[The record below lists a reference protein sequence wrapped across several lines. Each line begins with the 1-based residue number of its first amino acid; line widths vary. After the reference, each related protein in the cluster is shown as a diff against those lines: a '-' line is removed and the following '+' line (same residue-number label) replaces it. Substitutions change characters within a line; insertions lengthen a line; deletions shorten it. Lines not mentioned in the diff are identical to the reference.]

1 MPFDSWFPSLSS
13 QGPGP
18 GDPTTTPRLASKEG
32 SGRTAS
38 YLVPK
43 LRGTGAIPPVG
54 PRRGSHGRR
63 GSPSAAATPHR
74 PSRAAS
80 RRARTARAH
89 QHREDRRGRLGFHTG
104 TVEPHGVL
112 GSFVALAQ
120 GRWNPGLLKFAAVA
134 AGLVLVVAV
143 AYARERWTAR
153 RALVVTFLVTG
164 LLVAPGVLVQAGLR
178 DSTEQWFYTNDSTY
192 QIEVAGDL
200 VLDGQTP
207 YGHDYRGTGVD
218 RFYSRNGSPQPNHKA
233 LDHFAYFPGMAVTSA
248 AWRLLPAPFDDYRFL
263 VLLATLGLIPA
274 ALSFAGPLT
283 VRLAVGAALAAN
295 PLVVQA
301 AWFGTADAPSLFF
314 LVLAFGLAS
323 RSRFV
328 YAAACLAAAVLLKQF
343 ALVAIPFFAAMLIT
357 SRGGRQSFGRAAGVF
372 AGVVVAGALPF
383 LLPPRVR
390 SGRTR
395 SATGPVT
402 TGSSA
407 TGSQRSSSASMS
419 STTETRRIPSDSS
432 RCSSGCPSRSG
443 LSGANC
449 ARASRGSAPPGS
461 RPRSSCSSSSAAF
474 SRRPTSSGRSPG
486 WRSQL
491 SWLRLRWP
499 TAPRRRTSSLARARS
514 RRRCGRSCARPA
526 PC

>member
-1 MPFDSWFPSLSS
+1 MGAAEVLRL
-13 QGPGP
+13 
-18 GDPTTTPRLASKEG
+18 PRPRIVHPAPLLAALG
-32 SGRTAS
+32 L
-38 YLVPK
+38 LV
-43 LRGTGAIPPVG
+43 LINI
-54 PRRGSHGRR
+54 
-63 GSPSAAATPHR
+63 
-74 PSRAAS
+74 
-80 RRARTARAH
+80 ARIG
-89 QHREDRRGRLGFHTG
+89 EDGWVFHTG
-104 TVEPHGVL
+104 KVEPQGVL
-112 GSFVALAQ
+112 GSIVALAQ
-120 GRWNPGLLKFAAVA
+120 GHWNPGLLKFAAVA
-134 AGLVLVVAV
+134 AGLVLVIAV

-153 RALVVTFLVTG
+153 CALVVTFLVTG
-164 LLVAPGVLVQAGLR
+164 LLVAPGVLLQTGLR

-233 LDHFAYFPGMAVTSA
+233 LDHFAYFPGTAVTSA
-248 AWRLLPAPFDDYRFL
+248 GWRLLPAPFDDYRFL

-283 VRLAVGAALAAN
+283 VRLAVGATLAAN

-383 LLPPRVR
+383 LIASPSALWADTIGYGTGDYRIIGYGLAALLVR
-390 SGRTR
+390 LDVLHDRDAAYPFGLL
-395 SATGPVT
+395 ALLVWLPVT
-402 TGSSA
+402 
-407 TGSQRSSSASMS
+407 
-419 STTETRRIPSDSS
+419 
-432 RCSSGCPSRSG
+432 
-443 LSGANC
+443 L
-449 ARASRGSAPPGS
+449 
-461 RPRSSCSSSSAAF
+461 
-474 SRRPTSSGRSPG
+474 
-486 WRSQL
+486 WLVRSQL
-491 SWLRLRWP
+491 RSRQPWVGAAGFAASIFLLLFLGRVFQASYLLWP
-499 TAPRRRTSSLARARS
+499 LTGMAIAAVLAAAQMANGTSTTNVEPRPGSESTEMRPFMRSTSSLLM
-514 RRRCGRSCARPA
+514 
-526 PC
+526 

>member
-1 MPFDSWFPSLSS
+1 MGAAEVLRL
-13 QGPGP
+13 
-18 GDPTTTPRLASKEG
+18 PRPRIVHPAPLLAALG
-32 SGRTAS
+32 L
-38 YLVPK
+38 LV
-43 LRGTGAIPPVG
+43 LINI
-54 PRRGSHGRR
+54 
-63 GSPSAAATPHR
+63 
-74 PSRAAS
+74 
-80 RRARTARAH
+80 ARIG
-89 QHREDRRGRLGFHTG
+89 EDGWVFHTG

-112 GSFVALAQ
+112 GSFVAVAQ

-233 LDHFAYFPGMAVTSA
+233 LDHFAYFPGTAVTSA
-248 AWRLLPAPFDDYRFL
+248 GWRLLPAPFDDYRFL

-283 VRLAVGAALAAN
+283 VRLAVCAALAAN

-383 LLPPRVR
+383 LIASPSALWADTIGYGTGDYRIIGYGLAALLVR
-390 SGRTR
+390 LDVLHDRDAAYPFGLL
-395 SATGPVT
+395 ALLVWLPVT
-402 TGSSA
+402 
-407 TGSQRSSSASMS
+407 
-419 STTETRRIPSDSS
+419 
-432 RCSSGCPSRSG
+432 
-443 LSGANC
+443 L
-449 ARASRGSAPPGS
+449 
-461 RPRSSCSSSSAAF
+461 
-474 SRRPTSSGRSPG
+474 
-486 WRSQL
+486 WLVRSQL
-491 SWLRLRWP
+491 RSRQPWVGAAGFAASIFLLLFLGRVFQASYLLWP
-499 TAPRRRTSSLARARS
+499 LTGMAIAAVLAAAQMANGTSTTNVEPRPGSESTEMRPFMRSTSSLLM
-514 RRRCGRSCARPA
+514 
-526 PC
+526 

>member
-1 MPFDSWFPSLSS
+1 M
-13 QGPGP
+13 
-18 GDPTTTPRLASKEG
+18 
-32 SGRTAS
+32 
-38 YLVPK
+38 
-43 LRGTGAIPPVG
+43 
-54 PRRGSHGRR
+54 
-63 GSPSAAATPHR
+63 
-74 PSRAAS
+74 
-80 RRARTARAH
+80 
-89 QHREDRRGRLGFHTG
+89 
-104 TVEPHGVL
+104 L

-120 GRWNPGLLKFAAVA
+120 GHWNPGLLKFAAVA

-164 LLVAPGVLVQAGLR
+164 LLVAPGVLLQAGLR

-207 YGHDYRGTGVD
+207 YGHDYRGTGVE
-218 RFYSRNGSPQPNHKA
+218 RFYSRDGSPQPGHKA
-233 LDHFAYFPGMAVTSA
+233 LDHFAYFPGTAVTSA
-248 AWRLLPAPFDDYRFL
+248 GWRLLPAPFDDYRFL

-328 YAAACLAAAVLLKQF
+328 CAAACLAAAVLLKQF

-357 SRGGRQSFGRAAGVF
+357 SRGGRQSFGRAAGVLRRSRRRRAHCRF
-372 AGVVVAGALPF
+372 SSR
-383 LLPPRVR
+383 PRVR

-407 TGSQRSSSASMS
+407 TGSHRSSSASMS
-419 STTETRRIPSDSS
+419 STTETPPIPSDSS

-443 LSGANC
+443 SSGASLRSRQPWVG
-449 ARASRGSAPPGS
+449 AAGFAASIFLLLFLGRVFQASYLLWPLTGMAIAAVLAAAQTASGTSTTNVEPRPGS
-461 RPRSSCSSSSAAF
+461 ESTEMRPFMRS
-474 SRRPTSSGRSPG
+474 
-486 WRSQL
+486 
-491 SWLRLRWP
+491 
-499 TAPRRRTSSLARARS
+499 TSSLLM
-514 RRRCGRSCARPA
+514 
-526 PC
+526 